1 MALKKSIKNVIAGS
15 ALLASSMATP
25 SVFADGGI
33 SPIPY
38 GFDGRP
44 QFELSLIDLTNN
56 KLDFGVTQPRLS
68 SPVANMGAWIVDETE
83 AGDVSELTDEDLIP
97 VFWTDNIE
105 NYYKYVKDTTKH
117 YVSRAEVNLLE
128 SSTGKMFYMA
138 ELMNGTI
145 WAQLIDYSAC
155 LSGWTEGKACAAD
168 TFEKDSDWNIT
179 EINYALV
186 DVEVDTEEPAEEP
199 VEEPVEPTEPT
210 EEPEGP
216 SEPSEPVEPIDDPI
230 EPVEEP
236 VEEPAEGP
244 AEVETPEIN
253 TAETTTPT
261 VISETSPSTKEV
273 VEVVKT
279 VYLSNNSNDDSV
291 KTVEEAE
298 KAEILETTET
308 SSEEETTEAE
318 EETLEIPELGKKIET
333 ENILN
338 NLSWILFFVSGAL
351 LGTVSTWFL
360 LSDHHKMNQ
369 RK

>member
-117 YVSRAEVNLLE
+117 YVSRVEVNLLE

-186 DVEVDTEEPAEEP
+186 DVEVDTEEPVEEPTEEPIEEPIEEP
-199 VEEPVEPTEPT
+199 VEEPVE
-210 EEPEGP
+210 G
-216 SEPSEPVEPIDDPI
+216 
-230 EPVEEP
+230 PVEEP
-236 VEEPAEGP
+236 NEELAEAETAEAKT
-244 AEVETPEIN
+244 AEVEVVT
-253 TAETTTPT
+253 
-261 VISETSPSTKEV
+261 SETSPSTKEV

-298 KAEILETTET
+298 KAETLETTET